1 MRRKLKWI
9 IIAVVVAVI
18 AAPAIAF
25 VLYTGDYYHADSA
38 ALTALE
44 STGSVQVSRTDY
56 GWFLDGPAKEDAL
69 IFYPGAKVEATA
81 YAPLLHLLAEEG
93 MDVCLVEMPFRLAF
107 FGTNRADS
115 VMEMYDYPHWYIG
128 GHSLGGA
135 MAAVYAAE
143 RGDSLTGLIMFA
155 AYPTKPLNNKFL
167 TMSIYGTEDGLLNME
182 KVRLSKNYTPGTFLT
197 YVIEGGNHAW
207 FGNYG
212 IQEGDGTAT
221 IARSRQQQ
229 LAVEF
234 IVQHLR

>member
-1 MRRKLKWI
+1 
-9 IIAVVVAVI
+9 
-18 AAPAIAF
+18 
-25 VLYTGDYYHADSA
+25 
-38 ALTALE
+38 
-44 STGSVQVSRTDY
+44 
-56 GWFLDGPAKEDAL
+56 
-69 IFYPGAKVEATA
+69 
-81 YAPLLHLLAEEG
+81 
-93 MDVCLVEMPFRLAF
+93 
-107 FGTNRADS
+107 
-115 VMEMYDYPHWYIG
+115 MEMYDYPHWYIG

-155 AYPTKPLNNKFL
+155 AYPTKPLNNKLL

>member
-1 MRRKLKWI
+1 
-9 IIAVVVAVI
+9 
-18 AAPAIAF
+18 
-25 VLYTGDYYHADSA
+25 
-38 ALTALE
+38 
-44 STGSVQVSRTDY
+44 
-56 GWFLDGPAKEDAL
+56 
-69 IFYPGAKVEATA
+69 
-81 YAPLLHLLAEEG
+81 
-93 MDVCLVEMPFRLAF
+93 
-107 FGTNRADS
+107 
-115 VMEMYDYPHWYIG
+115 MEMYDYPHWYIG

-143 RGDSLTGLIMFA
+143 RGDSLAGLIMFA
-155 AYPTKPLNNKFL
+155 AYPTKPLNNKLL

-197 YVIEGGNHAW
+197 YVIEGGNHAR